1 MPRIYKGTTAKL
13 ALMYYPCVINPSD
26 VSELTIAIYSEGTN
40 EAIEYSLANMTLKD
54 NIAFINLAKYQL
66 DVLDNG
72 VIKYVARG
80 VYKGN
85 EFVQDRYS
93 NYYIQTPKD
102 YVIEDIAVQD
112 IKRVDIS
119 ELITNVLPDSGYDG
133 MGEVI
138 VDANPLINNVADNAV
153 ALDVDKNGTYVAE
166 LADNYKGYIK
176 EINVSVPSV
185 NVEQLTQE
193 EYDNITPAKD
203 ILYLISDAIPEHN
216 LKTIN
221 GETLVGEG
229 DIVIESGTDIP
240 YLVIDNLSILDG
252 DFDAVYDAIN
262 NKQPYY
268 IYKKRNSGE
277 LIDAEC
283 AAIRDN
289 YIDVIFCIE
298 TYFDNELHFYYTT
311 SEIYSDRVNCIKDEI
326 IDIPTQFKTINGNDI
341 LGEGDITI
349 EANVD
354 LTGYATE
361 QWVEEQEYAPLSDV
375 NYLAMM
381 VSGKQPTITDL
392 DEIRTGAELGK
403 TAIQEIPSEYITETE
418 LNDALANVGGGNG
431 NIVELTQEEYNNI
444 TPDEET
450 LYLISDV
457 APKENLKTINGESI
471 IGTGDIVIEANVDL
485 TGYATEQWVDDKGY
499 LKEIPEEYVT
509 EDELNEAI
517 ANIDSGNNIVS
528 STIFLE
534 AIGDFEN
541 KKILSDKVGY
551 EEHNRAVYDRLYN
564 IVKQENPS
572 FSDET
577 FIVNAEFNM
586 NGLTTRMNG
595 ILSYSGDIIFSTFSI
610 FMNTNINYSL
620 WSDVEL
626 FIQNYINNEPMEF
639 VIDVAHIDYHNI
651 ATTKYVDEQLGNVN
665 NILENIIG

>member
-40 EAIEYSLANMTLKD
+40 EAIEYSLADITLKD

-102 YVIEDIAVQD
+102 YVIEDVAIQD
-112 IKRVDIS
+112 IKRVDVS

-153 ALDVDKNGTYVAE
+153 TLDVDKNGTYVAE

-203 ILYLISDAIPEHN
+203 ILYLISDAIPEYN

-229 DIVIESGTDIP
+229 DIVI
-240 YLVIDNLSILDG
+240 
-252 DFDAVYDAIN
+252 DA
-262 NKQPYY
+262 
-268 IYKKRNSGE
+268 S
-277 LIDAEC
+277 
-283 AAIRDN
+283 
-289 YIDVIFCIE
+289 
-298 TYFDNELHFYYTT
+298 
-311 SEIYSDRVNCIKDEI
+311 
-326 IDIPTQFKTINGNDI
+326 
-341 LGEGDITI
+341 
-349 EANVD
+349 NVD
-354 LTGYATE
+354 LSDYYTKGETDNKYQPKGNYLTSIPEEYVTDSELTEKGYATE

-375 NYLAMM
+375 NYLGML
-381 VSGKQPTITDL
+381 VSSKQSTIPDL
-392 DEIRTGAELGK
+392 DEIRTGAALGK
-403 TAIQEIPSEYITETE
+403 TAIQQIPSEYITETELNDALANIGGGSDIPYVVIKYANPSLNVLSGDLDAVVNAIKNNKPYLAYFYNTYSTYGQNRWLYQFTLCYADNTSFSLSYHTEISSVHKDIIINGSFDNTTQKYKLGSLAQTSHNYITSIPSEYITETE

-471 IGTGDIVIEANVDL
+471 IGTGDIVIESNVDL
-485 TGYATEQWVDDKGY
+485 TGYATEQWVNDKGY
-499 LKEIPEEYVT
+499 AK
-509 EDELNEAI
+509 
-517 ANIDSGNNIVS
+517 
-528 STIFLE
+528 
-534 AIGDFEN
+534 
-541 KKILSDKVGY
+541 LS
-551 EEHNRAVYDRLYN
+551 
-564 IVKQENPS
+564 
-572 FSDET
+572 
-577 FIVNAEFNM
+577 
-586 NGLTTRMNG
+586 
-595 ILSYSGDIIFSTFSI
+595 
-610 FMNTNINYSL
+610 
-620 WSDVEL
+620 
-626 FIQNYINNEPMEF
+626 
-639 VIDVAHIDYHNI
+639 
-651 ATTKYVDEQLGNVN
+651 YVDEQLGNVN

>member
-102 YVIEDIAVQD
+102 YVIEDVAVQD

-153 ALDVDKNGTYVAE
+153 TLDVDKNGTYVAE

-240 YLVIDNLSILDG
+240 YLFIRNVGDIISG
-252 DFDAVYDAIN
+252 DFDAEYDAV
-262 NKQPYY
+262 K
-268 IYKKRNSGE
+268 
-277 LIDAEC
+277 
-283 AAIRDN
+283 
-289 YIDVIFCIE
+289 
-298 TYFDNELHFYYTT
+298 
-311 SEIYSDRVNCIKDEI
+311 
-326 IDIPTQFKTINGNDI
+326 NDK
-341 LGEGDITI
+341 
-349 EANVD
+349 
-354 LTGYATE
+354 
-361 QWVEEQEYAPLSDV
+361 P
-375 NYLAMM
+375 
-381 VSGKQPTITDL
+381 
-392 DEIRTGAELGK
+392 
-403 TAIQEIPSEYITETE
+403 
-418 LNDALANVGGGNG
+418 
-431 NIVELTQEEYNNI
+431 
-444 TPDEET
+444 
-450 LYLISDV
+450 
-457 APKENLKTINGESI
+457 
-471 IGTGDIVIEANVDL
+471 
-485 TGYATEQWVDDKGY
+485 
-499 LKEIPEEYVT
+499 
-509 EDELNEAI
+509 
-517 ANIDSGNNIVS
+517 
-528 STIFLE
+528 
-534 AIGDFEN
+534 
-541 KKILSDKVGY
+541 
-551 EEHNRAVYDRLYN
+551 
-564 IVKQENPS
+564 
-572 FSDET
+572 
-577 FIVNAEFNM
+577 
-586 NGLTTRMNG
+586 
-595 ILSYSGDIIFSTFSI
+595 
-610 FMNTNINYSL
+610 
-620 WSDVEL
+620 
-626 FIQNYINNEPMEF
+626 
-639 VIDVAHIDYHNI
+639 
-651 ATTKYVDEQLGNVN
+651 
-665 NILENIIG
+665 

>member
-85 EFVQDRYS
+85 EFTQDRYS

-102 YVIEDIAVQD
+102 YVIEDVAIQD

-203 ILYLISDAIPEHN
+203 ILYLISDAIPEYN

-229 DIVIESGTDIP
+229 DIVIEASD
-240 YLVIDNLSILDG
+240 VDLSD
-252 DFDAVYDAIN
+252 
-262 NKQPYY
+262 
-268 IYKKRNSGE
+268 
-277 LIDAEC
+277 
-283 AAIRDN
+283 
-289 YIDVIFCIE
+289 
-298 TYFDNELHFYYTT
+298 YYTKGET
-311 SEIYSDRVNCIKDEI
+311 DNKYQPKGNYLSSIPKEYITDSE
-326 IDIPTQFKTINGNDI
+326 
-341 LGEGDITI
+341 
-349 EANVD
+349 
-354 LTGYATE
+354 LTEKGYATE
-361 QWVEEQEYAPLSDV
+361 QWVEEQEYASLSDV
-375 NYLAMM
+375 NNLAMV
-381 VSGKQPTITDL
+381 VSGKQSTITDL

-403 TAIQEIPSEYITETE
+403 TAIQEIPSEYITETELNEALANIGGGSDIPYVVIKYAMPLFDILSGDLDAVVNAIKNKEPYLAYFYNGYGTYGQTGWYYQLTLCYANKSSFSLSYHTEVTNVHKDIKLSGLFNEDTQKYELTDITEVNHKYLTSIPEEYITETE

-471 IGTGDIVIEANVDL
+471 IGTGDIVIETNVDL

-499 LKEIPEEYVT
+499 AK
-509 EDELNEAI
+509 
-517 ANIDSGNNIVS
+517 
-528 STIFLE
+528 
-534 AIGDFEN
+534 
-541 KKILSDKVGY
+541 LS
-551 EEHNRAVYDRLYN
+551 
-564 IVKQENPS
+564 
-572 FSDET
+572 
-577 FIVNAEFNM
+577 
-586 NGLTTRMNG
+586 
-595 ILSYSGDIIFSTFSI
+595 
-610 FMNTNINYSL
+610 
-620 WSDVEL
+620 
-626 FIQNYINNEPMEF
+626 
-639 VIDVAHIDYHNI
+639 
-651 ATTKYVDEQLGNVN
+651 YVDEQLGNVN

>member
-40 EAIEYSLANMTLKD
+40 EAIEYSLDNMTLKD

-102 YVIEDIAVQD
+102 YVIEDVAVQD

-119 ELITNVLPDSGYDG
+119 ELITSVLPDSGYDG

-153 ALDVDKNGTYVAE
+153 TLDVDKNGTYVAE

-203 ILYLISDAIPEHN
+203 KLYLISDAIPEHN

-240 YLVIDNLSILDG
+240 YLVIDNLSILGG

-289 YIDVIFCIE
+289 YIDVIFCVE
-298 TYFDNELHFYYTT
+298 TYYDNELHFYFTS

-349 EANVD
+349 ESNVD
-354 LTGYATE
+354 LSDYYTKGETDNKYQPKGNYLTSIPEEYVTDSELTEKGYATE
-361 QWVEEQEYAPLSDV
+361 QWVE
-375 NYLAMM
+375 
-381 VSGKQPTITDL
+381 
-392 DEIRTGAELGK
+392 
-403 TAIQEIPSEYITETE
+403 
-418 LNDALANVGGGNG
+418 
-431 NIVELTQEEYNNI
+431 
-444 TPDEET
+444 
-450 LYLISDV
+450 
-457 APKENLKTINGESI
+457 
-471 IGTGDIVIEANVDL
+471 
-485 TGYATEQWVDDKGY
+485 DKGY
-499 LKEIPEEYVT
+499 LKEIPEEYIT
-509 EDELNEAI
+509 ETELNEAL
-517 ANIDSGNNIVS
+517 ANIGGGIPYLWVTYNETDGYKYIGSFTDVIDAIVS
-528 STIFLE
+528 QKPFIVYVPSGIHNYYTTLE
-534 AIGDFEN
+534 LVEYNQYMING
-541 KKILSDKVGY
+541 VGY
-551 EEHNRAVYDRLYN
+551 THTYDTNYFTQWMLYKDSTQNKRLNHINEY
-564 IVKQENPS
+564 
-572 FSDET
+572 
-577 FIVNAEFNM
+577 AEK
-586 NGLTTRMNG
+586 
-595 ILSYSGDIIFSTFSI
+595 S
-610 FMNTNINYSL
+610 
-620 WSDVEL
+620 
-626 FIQNYINNEPMEF
+626 
-639 VIDVAHIDYHNI
+639 
-651 ATTKYVDEQLGNVN
+651 YVDEQLGNIN
-665 NILENIIG
+665 NLLENIIG

>member
-102 YVIEDIAVQD
+102 YVIEDVAIQD

-133 MGEVI
+133 MGEVV

-153 ALDVDKNGTYVAE
+153 TLDVDKNGTYVAE

-240 YLVIDNLSILDG
+240 YLFIRNDGDIISG
-252 DFDAVYDAIN
+252 DFDAVYDAVKN
-262 NKQPYY
+262 DKPYL
-268 IYKKRNSGE
+268 IYVYTFSNSG
-277 LIDAEC
+277 LYYSPAESVVLVNENDIQC
-283 AAIRDN
+283 SYDLTYVALNDETRLLYRVLTISKNGAAISMDH
-289 YIDVIFCIE
+289 E
-298 TYFDNELHFYYTT
+298 
-311 SEIYSDRVNCIKDEI
+311 RV
-326 IDIPTQFKTINGNDI
+326 IPTQFKTINGNDI

-349 EANVD
+349 EGNVD
-354 LTGYATE
+354 LSDYYTKGETDNKYQPKGNYLTSIPEEYVTDSELTEKGYATE
-361 QWVEEQEYAPLSDV
+361 QWVDDKG
-375 NYLAMM
+375 YL
-381 VSGKQPTITDL
+381 K
-392 DEIRTGAELGK
+392 
-403 TAIQEIPSEYITETE
+403 EIPEEYVTDIELSNKNYVDTSYLNTE
-418 LNDALANVGGGNG
+418 LEGYAKQSYVDDAIANVGGGNG
-431 NIVELTQEEYNNI
+431 NIVELTQEEYDNI

-471 IGTGDIVIEANVDL
+471 IGTGDIVIESNVDL
-485 TGYATEQWVDDKGY
+485 TGYATEQWVNDKGY
-499 LKEIPEEYVT
+499 AK
-509 EDELNEAI
+509 
-517 ANIDSGNNIVS
+517 
-528 STIFLE
+528 
-534 AIGDFEN
+534 
-541 KKILSDKVGY
+541 LS
-551 EEHNRAVYDRLYN
+551 
-564 IVKQENPS
+564 
-572 FSDET
+572 
-577 FIVNAEFNM
+577 
-586 NGLTTRMNG
+586 
-595 ILSYSGDIIFSTFSI
+595 
-610 FMNTNINYSL
+610 
-620 WSDVEL
+620 
-626 FIQNYINNEPMEF
+626 
-639 VIDVAHIDYHNI
+639 
-651 ATTKYVDEQLGNVN
+651 YVDEQLGNVN

>member
-102 YVIEDIAVQD
+102 YVIEDVAVQD

-153 ALDVDKNGTYVAE
+153 TLDVDKNGTYVAE

-203 ILYLISDAIPEHN
+203 KLYLISDAIPEHN

-229 DIVIESGTDIP
+229 DIKIDVDLTGYATEQWVDDKGYLTEDELQEILKEHNNVPYLFIKNDGDIISGDFDAVYDAVKNDKPYLIYVYTFSNSGLYYSPAECVSLVNENDIQCSYDLTYVALNDETRLLYRVLTISKNGAAISMDHERVIPTQFKTINGNEITGTGDIVIESGTDIP
-240 YLVIDNLSILDG
+240 YLVIDNLSILGG

-289 YIDVIFCIE
+289 YIDVIFCVE
-298 TYFDNELHFYYTT
+298 TYYDNELHFYFTS

-341 LGEGDITI
+341 LGEGDIKV

-361 QWVEEQEYAPLSDV
+361 QWVDDKG
-375 NYLAMM
+375 YL
-381 VSGKQPTITDL
+381 K
-392 DEIRTGAELGK
+392 
-403 TAIQEIPSEYITETE
+403 EIPSEYITETE

-431 NIVELTQEEYNNI
+431 NIVELTQEEYDNI

-471 IGTGDIVIEANVDL
+471 IGTGDIKIDVDL
-485 TGYATEQWVDDKGY
+485 TGYAT
-499 LKEIPEEYVT
+499 T
-509 EDELNEAI
+509 A
-517 ANIDSGNNIVS
+517 
-528 STIFLE
+528 
-534 AIGDFEN
+534 
-541 KKILSDKVGY
+541 
-551 EEHNRAVYDRLYN
+551 
-564 IVKQENPS
+564 
-572 FSDET
+572 
-577 FIVNAEFNM
+577 
-586 NGLTTRMNG
+586 
-595 ILSYSGDIIFSTFSI
+595 
-610 FMNTNINYSL
+610 
-620 WSDVEL
+620 
-626 FIQNYINNEPMEF
+626 
-639 VIDVAHIDYHNI
+639 
-651 ATTKYVDEQLGNVN
+651 YVDEQLGNVN

>member
-40 EAIEYSLANMTLKD
+40 EAIEYSLDNMTLKD

-85 EFVQDRYS
+85 EFTQDRYS
-93 NYYIQTPKD
+93 NYYVQTPKD
-102 YVIEDIAVQD
+102 YVIEDVAIQD
-112 IKRVDIS
+112 IKRVDVS

-153 ALDVDKNGTYVAE
+153 TLDVDKNGTYVAE

-240 YLVIDNLSILDG
+240 YLFIKNDGAIING
-252 DFDAVYDAIN
+252 DFDAVYDAVKN
-262 NKQPYY
+262 NKPYLIY
-268 IYKKRNSGE
+268 VYAFSNTGLLYSPAECVSLVNENGIQCTYDLTYIINGETRVLYRLLEIYKNG
-277 LIDAEC
+277 
-283 AAIRDN
+283 AI
-289 YIDVIFCIE
+289 V
-298 TYFDNELHFYYTT
+298 
-311 SEIYSDRVNCIKDEI
+311 VKDEEKI
-326 IDIPTQFKTINGNDI
+326 IPTEFKTINGNDI

-349 EANVD
+349 EGNVD
-354 LTGYATE
+354 LSDYYTKGETDNKYQPKGNYLTSIPEEYVTDIELANKNYVDTSYLNTELEGYA
-361 QWVEEQEYAPLSDV
+361 
-375 NYLAMM
+375 
-381 VSGKQPTITDL
+381 KQSYVD
-392 DEIRTGAELGK
+392 
-403 TAIQEIPSEYITETE
+403 
-418 LNDALANVGGGNG
+418 DALANVGGGNG

-471 IGTGDIVIEANVDL
+471 IGTGDIKIDVDL

-499 LKEIPEEYVT
+499 AK
-509 EDELNEAI
+509 
-517 ANIDSGNNIVS
+517 
-528 STIFLE
+528 
-534 AIGDFEN
+534 
-541 KKILSDKVGY
+541 LS
-551 EEHNRAVYDRLYN
+551 
-564 IVKQENPS
+564 
-572 FSDET
+572 
-577 FIVNAEFNM
+577 
-586 NGLTTRMNG
+586 
-595 ILSYSGDIIFSTFSI
+595 
-610 FMNTNINYSL
+610 
-620 WSDVEL
+620 
-626 FIQNYINNEPMEF
+626 
-639 VIDVAHIDYHNI
+639 
-651 ATTKYVDEQLGNVN
+651 YVDEQLGNVN

>member
-40 EAIEYSLANMTLKD
+40 EAIEYSLADITLKD

-102 YVIEDIAVQD
+102 YVIEDVAIQD
-112 IKRVDIS
+112 IKRVDVS

-153 ALDVDKNGTYVAE
+153 TLDVDKNGTYVAE

-203 ILYLISDAIPEHN
+203 ILYLISDAIPEYN

-240 YLVIDNLSILDG
+240 YLFIRNDGTIISG
-252 DFDAVYDAIN
+252 DFDAVYDAVK
-262 NKQPYY
+262 NKKPYL
-268 IYKKRNSGE
+268 IYVYTFSNSG
-277 LIDAEC
+277 LYYSPAEC
-283 AAIRDN
+283 VSLVAENGIQCSYDLTYVALNDETRLLYRVLTIFKNGAAISMDH
-289 YIDVIFCIE
+289 E
-298 TYFDNELHFYYTT
+298 
-311 SEIYSDRVNCIKDEI
+311 RV
-326 IDIPTQFKTINGNDI
+326 IPTQFKTINGNEI
-341 LGEGDITI
+341 TGTGDIKV
-349 EANVD
+349 EASNVD
-354 LTGYATE
+354 LSDYYTKDETDNKYQPKGNYLTSIPKEYVTDSELTEKGYATE

-375 NYLAMM
+375 NNLAMV
-381 VSGKQPTITDL
+381 VSGKQSTISDL

-431 NIVELTQEEYNNI
+431 NIVELTQEEYDNI

-471 IGTGDIVIEANVDL
+471 IGTGDIVIESNVDL
-485 TGYATEQWVDDKGY
+485 TGYATEQWVVDKGY
-499 LKEIPEEYVT
+499 AK
-509 EDELNEAI
+509 
-517 ANIDSGNNIVS
+517 
-528 STIFLE
+528 
-534 AIGDFEN
+534 
-541 KKILSDKVGY
+541 LS
-551 EEHNRAVYDRLYN
+551 
-564 IVKQENPS
+564 
-572 FSDET
+572 
-577 FIVNAEFNM
+577 
-586 NGLTTRMNG
+586 
-595 ILSYSGDIIFSTFSI
+595 
-610 FMNTNINYSL
+610 
-620 WSDVEL
+620 
-626 FIQNYINNEPMEF
+626 
-639 VIDVAHIDYHNI
+639 
-651 ATTKYVDEQLGNVN
+651 YVDEQLGNIN
-665 NILENIIG
+665 NLLENIIG

>member
-102 YVIEDIAVQD
+102 YVIEDVAIQD
-112 IKRVDIS
+112 IKKVDVS

-193 EYDNITPAKD
+193 EYDSITPAKD

-229 DIVIESGTDIP
+229 DIVIE
-240 YLVIDNLSILDG
+240 
-252 DFDAVYDAIN
+252 
-262 NKQPYY
+262 
-268 IYKKRNSGE
+268 
-277 LIDAEC
+277 
-283 AAIRDN
+283 
-289 YIDVIFCIE
+289 
-298 TYFDNELHFYYTT
+298 
-311 SEIYSDRVNCIKDEI
+311 
-326 IDIPTQFKTINGNDI
+326 
-341 LGEGDITI
+341 
-349 EANVD
+349 ANVD

-361 QWVEEQEYAPLSDV
+361 QWVDDKGYLKEIPEEYVTDIELANKNYVDTSYLNTELEGYAKLSYVDDALANVGNGNVVELTQEEYNNITP
-375 NYLAMM
+375 
-381 VSGKQPTITDL
+381 QPDTLYVITDAP
-392 DEIRTGAELGK
+392 EI
-403 TAIQEIPSEYITETE
+403 EIPDTSEFITESELVDKNYVDIYYLNNQNYATNDSVDNTYNFLVEQLNEIFPQYAEKQWVEDKGYLKEIPEEYITETE
-418 LNDALANVGGGNG
+418 LADKNYVDTSYLNGELEGYAKQSYVDDAIANVGGGNG
-431 NIVELTQEEYNNI
+431 NIVELTQEEYDNI

-471 IGTGDIVIEANVDL
+471 IGTGDIKIDVDL
-485 TGYATEQWVDDKGY
+485 TGYATEQWVEDK
-499 LKEIPEEYVT
+499 EY
-509 EDELNEAI
+509 A
-517 ANIDSGNNIVS
+517 
-528 STIFLE
+528 
-534 AIGDFEN
+534 
-541 KKILSDKVGY
+541 KLS
-551 EEHNRAVYDRLYN
+551 
-564 IVKQENPS
+564 
-572 FSDET
+572 
-577 FIVNAEFNM
+577 
-586 NGLTTRMNG
+586 
-595 ILSYSGDIIFSTFSI
+595 
-610 FMNTNINYSL
+610 
-620 WSDVEL
+620 
-626 FIQNYINNEPMEF
+626 
-639 VIDVAHIDYHNI
+639 
-651 ATTKYVDEQLGNVN
+651 YVDEQLGNIN
-665 NILENIIG
+665 TILENILN

>member
-40 EAIEYSLANMTLKD
+40 EAIEYSLDDITLKD

-102 YVIEDIAVQD
+102 YVIEDVAIQD
-112 IKRVDIS
+112 IKKVDVS

-203 ILYLISDAIPEHN
+203 ILYLISDAIPEYN

-229 DIVIESGTDIP
+229 DIVIE
-240 YLVIDNLSILDG
+240 
-252 DFDAVYDAIN
+252 
-262 NKQPYY
+262 
-268 IYKKRNSGE
+268 
-277 LIDAEC
+277 
-283 AAIRDN
+283 
-289 YIDVIFCIE
+289 
-298 TYFDNELHFYYTT
+298 
-311 SEIYSDRVNCIKDEI
+311 
-326 IDIPTQFKTINGNDI
+326 
-341 LGEGDITI
+341 
-349 EANVD
+349 ANVD
-354 LTGYATE
+354 LSDYYTKGETDNKYQPKGNYLSSIPEEYVTDSELAEKGYATE
-361 QWVEEQEYAPLSDV
+361 QWVDDKGYLKEIPEEYVTDIELANKNYVDTSYLNTELEGYAKQSYVDDALANVGNGNVVELTQEEYNNITP
-375 NYLAMM
+375 
-381 VSGKQPTITDL
+381 QPDTLYVITDAP
-392 DEIRTGAELGK
+392 EI
-403 TAIQEIPSEYITETE
+403 EIPDTSEFVTNSQLADKNYVDIYYLDNKNYATNDSVDNTYNFLVEQLNEIFPQYAEKQWVEDKGYLKEIPEEYITETE
-418 LNDALANVGGGNG
+418 LADKNYVDTSYLNGELEGYAKLSYVDDALANVGGGNG

-471 IGTGDIVIEANVDL
+471 IGTGDIVIESNVDL
-485 TGYATEQWVDDKGY
+485 TGYATEQWVNDKGY
-499 LKEIPEEYVT
+499 AK
-509 EDELNEAI
+509 
-517 ANIDSGNNIVS
+517 
-528 STIFLE
+528 
-534 AIGDFEN
+534 
-541 KKILSDKVGY
+541 LS
-551 EEHNRAVYDRLYN
+551 
-564 IVKQENPS
+564 
-572 FSDET
+572 
-577 FIVNAEFNM
+577 
-586 NGLTTRMNG
+586 
-595 ILSYSGDIIFSTFSI
+595 
-610 FMNTNINYSL
+610 
-620 WSDVEL
+620 
-626 FIQNYINNEPMEF
+626 
-639 VIDVAHIDYHNI
+639 
-651 ATTKYVDEQLGNVN
+651 YVDEQLGNIN
-665 NILENIIG
+665 TILENILN

>member
-102 YVIEDIAVQD
+102 YVIEDVAIQN
-112 IKRVDIS
+112 IKRVNVS

-153 ALDVDKNGTYVAE
+153 TLDVDKNGTYVAE

-240 YLVIDNLSILDG
+240 YLFIRNDGDIISG
-252 DFDAVYDAIN
+252 DFDAVYDAVKN
-262 NKQPYY
+262 NKPYL
-268 IYKKRNSGE
+268 IYVYTFSNSG
-277 LIDAEC
+277 LYYSPAESVVLVNENDIQC
-283 AAIRDN
+283 SYDLTYVALNDETRLLYRVLTISKNGAAISMDH
-289 YIDVIFCIE
+289 E
-298 TYFDNELHFYYTT
+298 
-311 SEIYSDRVNCIKDEI
+311 RV
-326 IDIPTQFKTINGNDI
+326 IPTQFKTINGNDI

-354 LTGYATE
+354 LSDYYTKGETDNKYQPKGNYLTSIPEEYVTDSELTEKGYATE
-361 QWVEEQEYAPLSDV
+361 QWVDDKG
-375 NYLAMM
+375 YL
-381 VSGKQPTITDL
+381 K
-392 DEIRTGAELGK
+392 
-403 TAIQEIPSEYITETE
+403 EIPEEYVTDIELANKNYVDTSY
-418 LNDALANVGGGNG
+418 LNDALGGYAKLSYVDDAIANVGGGNG
-431 NIVELTQEEYNNI
+431 NIVELTQEEYDNI

-471 IGTGDIVIEANVDL
+471 IGTGDIVIESNVDL

-509 EDELNEAI
+509 DIEL
-517 ANIDSGNNIVS
+517 ANKNYVNTSYLN
-528 STIFLE
+528 TELE
-534 AIGDFEN
+534 GYA
-541 KKILSDKVGY
+541 KLS
-551 EEHNRAVYDRLYN
+551 
-564 IVKQENPS
+564 
-572 FSDET
+572 
-577 FIVNAEFNM
+577 
-586 NGLTTRMNG
+586 
-595 ILSYSGDIIFSTFSI
+595 
-610 FMNTNINYSL
+610 
-620 WSDVEL
+620 
-626 FIQNYINNEPMEF
+626 
-639 VIDVAHIDYHNI
+639 
-651 ATTKYVDEQLGNVN
+651 YVDEQLGNVN

>member
-85 EFVQDRYS
+85 EFTQDRYS

-102 YVIEDIAVQD
+102 YVIEDVAIQD

-133 MGEVI
+133 MGEVV

-229 DIVIESGTDIP
+229 DIKIDVDLTGYATEQWVEDKGYLTEDELQEILKEHNNVP
-240 YLVIDNLSILDG
+240 YLFIRNDGDIISG
-252 DFDAVYDAIN
+252 DFDAVYDAVN
-262 NKQPYY
+262 NKKPYLIY
-268 IYKKRNSGE
+268 VYTFSDSGLYYSPVESVVLVAGNGIGCGYDFTYIVNGVTRILYRHLSIYKNG
-277 LIDAEC
+277 
-283 AAIRDN
+283 AIVD
-289 YIDVIFCIE
+289 IE
-298 TYFDNELHFYYTT
+298 E
-311 SEIYSDRVNCIKDEI
+311 ERV
-326 IDIPTQFKTINGNDI
+326 IPTQFKTINGNDI

-349 EANVD
+349 EASVD

-375 NYLAMM
+375 NNLAMV
-381 VSGKQPTITDL
+381 VSGKQSTITDL

-403 TAIQEIPSEYITETE
+403 TAIQEIPEEYITETE
-418 LNDALANVGGGNG
+418 LNDALANIGGGNG
-431 NIVELTQEEYNNI
+431 NIVELTQEEYDNI

-471 IGTGDIVIEANVDL
+471 IGTGDIKIDVDL
-485 TGYATEQWVDDKGY
+485 TGYAT
-499 LKEIPEEYVT
+499 T
-509 EDELNEAI
+509 A
-517 ANIDSGNNIVS
+517 
-528 STIFLE
+528 
-534 AIGDFEN
+534 
-541 KKILSDKVGY
+541 
-551 EEHNRAVYDRLYN
+551 
-564 IVKQENPS
+564 
-572 FSDET
+572 
-577 FIVNAEFNM
+577 
-586 NGLTTRMNG
+586 
-595 ILSYSGDIIFSTFSI
+595 
-610 FMNTNINYSL
+610 
-620 WSDVEL
+620 
-626 FIQNYINNEPMEF
+626 
-639 VIDVAHIDYHNI
+639 
-651 ATTKYVDEQLGNVN
+651 YVDEQLGNVN

>member
-85 EFVQDRYS
+85 DFVQDRYS
-93 NYYIQTPKD
+93 NYYVQTPKD
-102 YVIEDIAVQD
+102 YEVEDVAIQD
-112 IKRVDIS
+112 IKKVDVS

-133 MGEVI
+133 MGEVV

-153 ALDVDKNGTYVAE
+153 TLDVDKNGTYIAE

-203 ILYLISDAIPEHN
+203 ILYLISDAIPEYN

-240 YLVIDNLSILDG
+240 YLFIRNDGDIISG
-252 DFDAVYDAIN
+252 DFDAVYDAVKN
-262 NKQPYY
+262 DKPYL
-268 IYKKRNSGE
+268 IYVYTFSNSG
-277 LIDAEC
+277 LYYSPAEC
-283 AAIRDN
+283 VVLVAENGIQCSYDLTYVALNDETRLLYRVLTIFKNGAAITMDH
-289 YIDVIFCIE
+289 E
-298 TYFDNELHFYYTT
+298 
-311 SEIYSDRVNCIKDEI
+311 RV
-326 IDIPTQFKTINGNDI
+326 IPTQFKTINGNEI
-341 LGEGDITI
+341 TGTGDIKV
-349 EANVD
+349 EASVD
-354 LTGYATE
+354 LSDYYTKGETDNKYQPKGNYLSSIPEEYVTDSELTEKGYATE

-375 NYLAMM
+375 NYLAM
-381 VSGKQPTITDL
+381 VVNGKQSTITDL
-392 DEIRTGAELGK
+392 DEIRTGAALGK

-431 NIVELTQEEYNNI
+431 NIVELTQEEYDNI

-471 IGTGDIVIEANVDL
+471 IGTGDIVIETNVDL

-499 LKEIPEEYVT
+499 AK
-509 EDELNEAI
+509 
-517 ANIDSGNNIVS
+517 
-528 STIFLE
+528 
-534 AIGDFEN
+534 
-541 KKILSDKVGY
+541 LS
-551 EEHNRAVYDRLYN
+551 
-564 IVKQENPS
+564 
-572 FSDET
+572 
-577 FIVNAEFNM
+577 
-586 NGLTTRMNG
+586 
-595 ILSYSGDIIFSTFSI
+595 
-610 FMNTNINYSL
+610 
-620 WSDVEL
+620 
-626 FIQNYINNEPMEF
+626 
-639 VIDVAHIDYHNI
+639 
-651 ATTKYVDEQLGNVN
+651 YVDEQLGNVN

>member
-26 VSELTIAIYSEGTN
+26 VSELTIAIYSEDTN
-40 EAIEYSLANMTLKD
+40 EAIEYSLDDITLKD

-66 DVLDNG
+66 DILDNG

-85 EFVQDRYS
+85 DFVQDRYS

-102 YVIEDIAVQD
+102 YVIEDVAVQD

-119 ELITNVLPDSGYDG
+119 ELITNVLPDSGYSS
-133 MGEVI
+133 MGEVV

-153 ALDVDKNGTYVAE
+153 TLDVDKNGTYIAE

-240 YLVIDNLSILDG
+240 YLFIRNDGDIISG
-252 DFDAVYDAIN
+252 DFDAVYDAVKN
-262 NKQPYY
+262 NKPYL
-268 IYKKRNSGE
+268 IYVYTFSNSG
-277 LIDAEC
+277 LYYSPAEC
-283 AAIRDN
+283 VSLVNKNDIQCSYDLTYVALNDETRLLYRVLTISKNGAAITMDH
-289 YIDVIFCIE
+289 E
-298 TYFDNELHFYYTT
+298 
-311 SEIYSDRVNCIKDEI
+311 RV
-326 IDIPTQFKTINGNDI
+326 IPTQFKTINGNNI

-349 EANVD
+349 EASVD

-375 NYLAMM
+375 NYLGML
-381 VSGKQPTITDL
+381 VSGKQSTITDL
-392 DEIRTGAELGK
+392 DEIRTGAALGK

-418 LNDALANVGGGNG
+418 LNEALANIGGGSDIPYVVIKYTNPSLNVLSG
-431 NIVELTQEEYNNI
+431 DLDAVVNAIKNNKPYLAYFYNTYSTYGQNRWLYQF
-444 TPDEET
+444 T
-450 LYLISDV
+450 LCYADNTSFSLSYHTEISSV
-457 APKENLKTINGESI
+457 HK
-471 IGTGDIVIEANVDL
+471 DIVINGSFDNTTQKYKLGSLAQTSHNYITSIPSEYITETELNGEL
-485 TGYATEQWVDDKGY
+485 EGYAK
-499 LKEIPEEYVT
+499 
-509 EDELNEAI
+509 
-517 ANIDSGNNIVS
+517 
-528 STIFLE
+528 
-534 AIGDFEN
+534 
-541 KKILSDKVGY
+541 LS
-551 EEHNRAVYDRLYN
+551 
-564 IVKQENPS
+564 
-572 FSDET
+572 
-577 FIVNAEFNM
+577 
-586 NGLTTRMNG
+586 
-595 ILSYSGDIIFSTFSI
+595 
-610 FMNTNINYSL
+610 
-620 WSDVEL
+620 
-626 FIQNYINNEPMEF
+626 
-639 VIDVAHIDYHNI
+639 
-651 ATTKYVDEQLGNVN
+651 YVDEQLGNVN

>member
-40 EAIEYSLANMTLKD
+40 EAIEYSLDNMTLKD

-85 EFVQDRYS
+85 EFTQDRYS

-102 YVIEDIAVQD
+102 YVIEDVAIQD

-203 ILYLISDAIPEHN
+203 ILYLISDAIPEYN

-229 DIVIESGTDIP
+229 DIVIEASD
-240 YLVIDNLSILDG
+240 VDLSD
-252 DFDAVYDAIN
+252 
-262 NKQPYY
+262 
-268 IYKKRNSGE
+268 
-277 LIDAEC
+277 
-283 AAIRDN
+283 
-289 YIDVIFCIE
+289 
-298 TYFDNELHFYYTT
+298 YYTKGET
-311 SEIYSDRVNCIKDEI
+311 DNKYQPKGNYLSSIPKEYITDSE
-326 IDIPTQFKTINGNDI
+326 
-341 LGEGDITI
+341 
-349 EANVD
+349 
-354 LTGYATE
+354 LTEKGYATE
-361 QWVEEQEYAPLSDV
+361 QWVEEQEYASLSDV
-375 NYLAMM
+375 NNLAMV
-381 VSGKQPTITDL
+381 VSGKQSTITDL

-403 TAIQEIPSEYITETE
+403 TAIQEIPSEYITETELNEALANIGGGSDIPYVVIKYAMPLFDILSGDLDAVVNAIKNKEPYLAYFYNGYGTYGQTGWYYQLTLCYANKSSFSLSYHTEVTNVHKDIKLSGLFNEDTQKYELTDITEVNHKYLTSIPEEYITETE

-471 IGTGDIVIEANVDL
+471 IGTGDIVIETNVDL

-499 LKEIPEEYVT
+499 AK
-509 EDELNEAI
+509 
-517 ANIDSGNNIVS
+517 
-528 STIFLE
+528 
-534 AIGDFEN
+534 
-541 KKILSDKVGY
+541 LS
-551 EEHNRAVYDRLYN
+551 
-564 IVKQENPS
+564 
-572 FSDET
+572 
-577 FIVNAEFNM
+577 
-586 NGLTTRMNG
+586 
-595 ILSYSGDIIFSTFSI
+595 
-610 FMNTNINYSL
+610 
-620 WSDVEL
+620 
-626 FIQNYINNEPMEF
+626 
-639 VIDVAHIDYHNI
+639 
-651 ATTKYVDEQLGNVN
+651 YVDEQLGNVN

>member
-102 YVIEDIAVQD
+102 YVIEDVAIQD

-119 ELITNVLPDSGYDG
+119 ELITSVLPDSGYDG
-133 MGEVI
+133 IGEVI

-153 ALDVDKNGTYVAE
+153 TLDVDKNGTYVAE

-193 EYDNITPAKD
+193 EYDNIIPAKD

-240 YLVIDNLSILDG
+240 YLFIRNDGDIISG
-252 DFDAVYDAIN
+252 DFDAVYDAVKN
-262 NKQPYY
+262 DKPYL
-268 IYKKRNSGE
+268 IYVYTFSNSG
-277 LIDAEC
+277 LYYSPAESVSLVNKNDIQC
-283 AAIRDN
+283 SYDYTYVAPND
-289 YIDVIFCIE
+289 E
-298 TYFDNELHFYYTT
+298 TRLLYRLLTISKNGATISMDHE
-311 SEIYSDRVNCIKDEI
+311 RV
-326 IDIPTQFKTINGNDI
+326 IPTQFKTINGNDI
-341 LGEGDITI
+341 LGEGDIVI

-354 LTGYATE
+354 LSDYYTKGETDNKYQPKGNYLTSIPEEYVTDSELTEKGYATE
-361 QWVEEQEYAPLSDV
+361 QWVDDKG
-375 NYLAMM
+375 YL
-381 VSGKQPTITDL
+381 K
-392 DEIRTGAELGK
+392 
-403 TAIQEIPSEYITETE
+403 EIPEEYVTDIELANKNYVDTSYLNTE
-418 LNDALANVGGGNG
+418 LEGYAKQSYVDDAIANVGGGNG
-431 NIVELTQEEYNNI
+431 NIVELTQEEYDNI

-471 IGTGDIVIEANVDL
+471 IGKGDIVIESNVDL
-485 TGYATEQWVDDKGY
+485 TGYATEQWVNDKGY
-499 LKEIPEEYVT
+499 AK
-509 EDELNEAI
+509 
-517 ANIDSGNNIVS
+517 
-528 STIFLE
+528 
-534 AIGDFEN
+534 
-541 KKILSDKVGY
+541 LS
-551 EEHNRAVYDRLYN
+551 
-564 IVKQENPS
+564 
-572 FSDET
+572 
-577 FIVNAEFNM
+577 
-586 NGLTTRMNG
+586 
-595 ILSYSGDIIFSTFSI
+595 
-610 FMNTNINYSL
+610 
-620 WSDVEL
+620 
-626 FIQNYINNEPMEF
+626 
-639 VIDVAHIDYHNI
+639 
-651 ATTKYVDEQLGNVN
+651 YVDEQLGNVN

>member
-102 YVIEDIAVQD
+102 YVIEDVAIQD

-119 ELITNVLPDSGYDG
+119 ELITSVLPDSGYDG

-203 ILYLISDAIPEHN
+203 ILYLISDAIPEYN

-221 GETLVGEG
+221 GETLVGE
-229 DIVIESGTDIP
+229 
-240 YLVIDNLSILDG
+240 
-252 DFDAVYDAIN
+252 
-262 NKQPYY
+262 
-268 IYKKRNSGE
+268 
-277 LIDAEC
+277 
-283 AAIRDN
+283 
-289 YIDVIFCIE
+289 
-298 TYFDNELHFYYTT
+298 
-311 SEIYSDRVNCIKDEI
+311 
-326 IDIPTQFKTINGNDI
+326 
-341 LGEGDITI
+341 
-349 EANVD
+349 
-354 LTGYATE
+354 
-361 QWVEEQEYAPLSDV
+361 
-375 NYLAMM
+375 
-381 VSGKQPTITDL
+381 
-392 DEIRTGAELGK
+392 
-403 TAIQEIPSEYITETE
+403 
-418 LNDALANVGGGNG
+418 
-431 NIVELTQEEYNNI
+431 
-444 TPDEET
+444 
-450 LYLISDV
+450 
-457 APKENLKTINGESI
+457 
-471 IGTGDIVIEANVDL
+471 GDIVIEANVDL

-509 EDELNEAI
+509 ETELNDALANVGNGNVVELTQEEYNNITPQPDTLYVITDAPEIEIPDTSEFVTNSELADKNYVDIYYLDNQNYATNDSVNDTYNFLVEQLNGIFPQYAEKQWVEDKGYLKEIPEEYITETELVDKNYVDTSYLSGELEGYAKLSYVDDAI
-517 ANIDSGNNIVS
+517 ANVGGGNGNIVELTQEEYDNITPDEETLYLIS
-528 STIFLE
+528 DVAPKENLKTINGE
-534 AIGDFEN
+534 SIIG
-541 KKILSDKVGY
+541 K
-551 EEHNRAVYDRLYN
+551 
-564 IVKQENPS
+564 
-572 FSDET
+572 
-577 FIVNAEFNM
+577 
-586 NGLTTRMNG
+586 
-595 ILSYSGDIIFSTFSI
+595 GDIK
-610 FMNTNINYSL
+610 
-620 WSDVEL
+620 
-626 FIQNYINNEPMEF
+626 
-639 VIDVAHIDYHNI
+639 IDVDLTGY
-651 ATTKYVDEQLGNVN
+651 ATEQWVEDKEYAKLSYVDEQLGNIN
-665 NILENIIG
+665 TILENILN

>member
-40 EAIEYSLANMTLKD
+40 EAIEYSLDDITLKD

-66 DVLDNG
+66 DILDNG

-85 EFVQDRYS
+85 DFVQDRYS
-93 NYYIQTPKD
+93 NYYVQTPKD
-102 YVIEDIAVQD
+102 YEVEDVAIQD
-112 IKRVDIS
+112 IKKVDIS

-153 ALDVDKNGTYVAE
+153 TLDVDKNGTYIAE

-203 ILYLISDAIPEHN
+203 ILYLISDAIPEYN

-229 DIVIESGTDIP
+229 DIVIEASD
-240 YLVIDNLSILDG
+240 VDLSD
-252 DFDAVYDAIN
+252 
-262 NKQPYY
+262 
-268 IYKKRNSGE
+268 
-277 LIDAEC
+277 
-283 AAIRDN
+283 
-289 YIDVIFCIE
+289 
-298 TYFDNELHFYYTT
+298 YYTKGET
-311 SEIYSDRVNCIKDEI
+311 DNKYQPKGNYLSSIPKEYVTDSE
-326 IDIPTQFKTINGNDI
+326 
-341 LGEGDITI
+341 
-349 EANVD
+349 
-354 LTGYATE
+354 LTEKGYATE
-361 QWVEEQEYAPLSDV
+361 QWVEEQEYASLSDV
-375 NYLAMM
+375 NNLAMV
-381 VSGKQPTITDL
+381 VSGKQSTITDL

-403 TAIQEIPSEYITETE
+403 TAIQEIPSEYITETELNEALANIGGGSDIPYVVIKYAMPLFDILSGDLDAVVNAIKNKEPYLAYFYNGYGTYGQTGWYYQLTLCYANKSSFSLSYHTEVTNVHKDIKLSGLFNEDTQKYELTDITEVNHKYLTSIPEEYITETE

-471 IGTGDIVIEANVDL
+471 IGTGDITIED
-485 TGYATEQWVDDKGY
+485 
-499 LKEIPEEYVT
+499 
-509 EDELNEAI
+509 
-517 ANIDSGNNIVS
+517 GNNTAS

-534 AIGDFEN
+534 VIGDFGN

-551 EEHNRAVYDRLYN
+551 EEHNRAIYDRLYN
-564 IVKQENPS
+564 IVNKENPT
-572 FSDET
+572 FSEET
-577 FIVNAEFNM
+577 FS
-586 NGLTTRMNG
+586 LT
-595 ILSYSGDIIFSTFSI
+595 F
-610 FMNTNINYSL
+610 
-620 WSDVEL
+620 
-626 FIQNYINNEPMEF
+626 
-639 VIDVAHIDYHNI
+639 
-651 ATTKYVDEQLGNVN
+651 
-665 NILENIIG
+665 